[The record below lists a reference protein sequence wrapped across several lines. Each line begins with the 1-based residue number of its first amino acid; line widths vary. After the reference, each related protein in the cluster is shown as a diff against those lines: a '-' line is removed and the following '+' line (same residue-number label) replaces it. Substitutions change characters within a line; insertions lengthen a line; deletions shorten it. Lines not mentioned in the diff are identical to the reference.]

1 MRNDNSTKLQL
12 AQNSGY
18 AFGFF
23 AIPIFTFHF
32 SVSLPHRLSRKQ
44 LKILI
49 MKFFKNDQ
57 QEIKF
62 NILATIAALL
72 IYIILS
78 TLRQLQ

>member
-1 MRNDNSTKLQL
+1 MPKSVVVAVMPSVFYLLQ
-12 AQNSGY
+12 
-18 AFGFF
+18 
-23 AIPIFTFHF
+23 F
-32 SVSLPHRLSRKQ
+32 SVSLPNRLSRKQ

-49 MKFFKNDQ
+49 MKFFKNDE

-62 NILATIAALL
+62 NILTTIAALL